1 VTTLMICSA
10 VWALTMLA
18 FLIDAA
24 CPAAT
29 ANSAGIRKI
38 AVSPVDG
45 HRDVVAAEAIRS
57 YLTP

>member
-10 VWALTMLA
+10 VRALTTLA

-29 ANSAGIRKI
+29 ANSAGSGRYPSLST
-38 AVSPVDG
+38 VTVTS
-45 HRDVVAAEAIRS
+45 
-57 YLTP
+57 